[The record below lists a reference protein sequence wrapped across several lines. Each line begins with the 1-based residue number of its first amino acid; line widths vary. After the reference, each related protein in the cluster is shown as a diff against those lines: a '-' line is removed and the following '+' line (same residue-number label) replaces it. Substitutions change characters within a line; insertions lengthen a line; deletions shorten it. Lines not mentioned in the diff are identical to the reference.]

1 MKVIETAG
9 AIIDKVITVLAVFAA
24 ALILADALAVSVEV
38 LLRRFCGIT
47 HAELFEI
54 TEYSLLWITFLAVT
68 WLLKSNGH
76 IRVDIVPS
84 RLSPRNRAILNIIT
98 SIICTILFGFI
109 TWFSIKLTLHDFQ
122 TGFIIGSVLRP
133 LKWPIEIIM
142 AIGFLLL
149 FIEML
154 RKFFGYLTDWRVLC
168 RGETK
173 KPESIPGG
181 EQ

>member
-1 MKVIETAG
+1 MKVLETAG
-9 AIIDKVITVLAVFAA
+9 AVIDKVITVLAVFAA

-38 LLRRFCGIT
+38 LLRRFFGIT

-76 IRVDIVPS
+76 IRVDILPS
-84 RLSPRNRAILNIIT
+84 RLNPRHRTILSIIT
-98 SIICTILFGFI
+98 SIICTLLFGFI
-109 TWFSIKLTLHDFQ
+109 TWFSVKLTLHDFQ

-142 AIGFLLL
+142 VIGFFLL

-154 RKFFGYLTDWRVLC
+154 RKTFGYLTYLRALS
-168 RGETK
+168 RGETAG
-173 KPESIPGG
+173 PESIPGG